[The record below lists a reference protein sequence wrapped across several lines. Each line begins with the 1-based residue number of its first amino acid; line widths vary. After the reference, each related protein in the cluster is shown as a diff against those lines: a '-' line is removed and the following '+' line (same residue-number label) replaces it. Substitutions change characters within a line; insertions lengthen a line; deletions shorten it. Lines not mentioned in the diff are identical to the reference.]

1 MQQIQTYSISAP
13 GFYGLNTQD
22 SSLDLAQGFAL
33 VANNCVID
41 KFGRIGARKGWA
53 PQHVYNAA
61 LDGAAVRT
69 LGEHIGD
76 DGTTYVMCAGN
87 NKVFRLVSG
96 TLTEI
101 VYDVVNLGGTAPTIT
116 ADNWS
121 ICHLGGAAFAFQ
133 AGHEPLVFDSSLS
146 TTAYRRVSQ
155 LPGYSG
161 TVQQA
166 NFCMAAFG
174 RIWNVDT
181 ATDKTIIQ
189 WSDLNAPNKWN
200 SGSAGTLDT
209 TSVWPNGNDTV
220 VGMAAH
226 NNYLFIFGR
235 NNILV
240 YNNANILITGPA
252 STLAAMSLADTITG
266 IGCIARDSIQYT
278 GSDVLFLSNTGL
290 RSVMRTIQEKSAP
303 FRDLSKNVRT
313 DLMNAVA
320 GEDLATIK
328 SVYNPYE
335 GFYLLTMPVL
345 KTVYCFDIKSPL
357 PDGASKV
364 TTWDSMEPTSFC
376 MLRDNSMLVGKA
388 AYVGKYTGYL
398 DNTASYRMQYYTN
411 HTDFGA
417 PSVTSILKKMSVVVV
432 GGTNQDVTM
441 RWAYDFSGNFYSQN
455 VRIPSQGESYYGVAE
470 YSNPSGFPTFWDRF
484 DPTYLF
490 IPVSTTAP
498 IGSAVYFT
506 TTGILPAGLFPNTP
520 YFIRNNFV
528 GLEVSVALTV
538 GGTPITMT
546 NAGIGNHFI
555 HLTAS
560 ETTAYN
566 YSEGVA
572 LQTLVAYP
580 TGSGKVVQTGY
591 ESNIS
596 GNALSI
602 QKLEFQAKNGKI
614 V

>member
-33 VANNCVID
+33 TANNCVID
-41 KFGRIGARKGWA
+41 KFGRVGARKGWV
-53 PQHVYNAA
+53 PQHVYNNV

-76 DGTTYVMCAGN
+76 DGSTYVMCAGN
-87 NKVFRLVSG
+87 NKVFQLVNN

-101 VYDVVNLGGTAPTIT
+101 TYGGGGTAPVIT

-133 AGHEPLVFDSSLS
+133 IGHDPLVFDSSLS
-146 TTAYRRVSQ
+146 TTQYRRVSE

-161 TVQQA
+161 TVQQG

-174 RIWNVDT
+174 RIWNADT
-181 ATDKTIIQ
+181 ATDKSIIQ

-252 STLAAMSLADTITG
+252 STLAAMSLSDTITG

-278 GSDVLFLSNTGL
+278 GTDVLFLSNTGL

-303 FRDLSKNVRT
+303 FRDLSKNVRN
-313 DLMNAVA
+313 DLMSAVA
-320 GEDLATIK
+320 GENLATIK
-328 SVYNPYE
+328 SVYNPFE
-335 GFYLLTMPVL
+335 GFYLLTLPIL
-345 KTVYCFDIKSPL
+345 KQVYCFDIKSPL
-357 PDGASKV
+357 PDGSSKA
-364 TTWDSMEPTSFC
+364 TTWDGMEPTSFC
-376 MLRDNSMLVGKA
+376 MLRDNSMLIGKV

-432 GGTNQDVTM
+432 GGSNQDVTM
-441 RWAYDFSGNFYSQN
+441 KWAYDFSGNFYAQN
-455 VRIPSQGESYYGVAE
+455 VRIPSQGESYYGVAV
-470 YSNPSGFPTFWDRF
+470 YSKPEGYETFSAGTTLP
-484 DPTYLF
+484 DPRLSYPAGAFLTVGL
-490 IPVSTTAP
+490 
-498 IGSAVYFT
+498 AVYFT
-506 TTGILPAGLFPNTP
+506 STLELFGGVSPNTP
-520 YFIRNNFV
+520 YFV
-528 GLEVSVALTV
+528 SEVQGTAFFKVSATL
-538 GGTPITMT
+538 GGSSINITT
-546 NAGIGNHFI
+546 RGAGIHTMHI
-555 HLTAS
+555 TEA
-560 ETTAYN
+560 ETTPAK
-566 YSEGVA
+566 YSDGVA

-596 GNALSI
+596 GSALSI